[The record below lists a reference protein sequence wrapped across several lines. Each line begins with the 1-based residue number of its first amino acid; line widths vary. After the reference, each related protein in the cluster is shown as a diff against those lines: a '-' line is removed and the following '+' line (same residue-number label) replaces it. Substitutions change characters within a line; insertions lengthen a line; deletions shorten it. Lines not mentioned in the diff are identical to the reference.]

1 MALDYSKLTDEELD
15 AIARDDYS
23 KLSDK
28 TLRAISNDSAAKK
41 PAPRTETAA
50 QTFGRSAASL
60 ADTALN
66 AITGTLDVAAYPFAR
81 AYYGTVGGLSPEA
94 AAARATAETTSPKDV
109 VGKAFG
115 VTGTTGY
122 EQAPLRQLGTWAGQ
136 TVGENVIQPTA
147 QTFNIPEQDVGNML
161 NSLAMGVAPVAGR
174 LAGATARNT
183 VSAVKNAPEFTKG
196 VIGQASGKGT
206 KPGERA
212 SYAGQYESARQ
223 PAGTTY
229 HTPENLQA
237 WREGLIDTDELNRRA
252 VPYTPEQAQALSRT
266 GGMVPYSGQVA
277 RATGEALVEPYTKF
291 SGYIPDVALGALG
304 YGLLGPLGGAALP
317 AANLIRRGVKLY
329 DASKTTGSMRQL
341 GDLGFSPLFP
351 EELAAI
357 QKGQP
362 NPSVITPVT
371 GPVRPQPATPAPVV
385 TTQPAAPTSF
395 PLVVQGAGQQLP
407 PTVMPMGGPGRRV
420 NIEGETFN
428 LPYQINVSD
437 AQTARR
443 QSTIGPTAEQLAA
456 QQAAERARI
465 SEANKL
471 RVAQQLEEQRNAPQP
486 VQAEV
491 TAPIA
496 PTPEITAPVVEV
508 PTAPKQQRPMTA
520 AEIRRK
526 LPRREGETS
535 DQFESRVQDVLKARP
550 MVDVEAPPAPKET
563 GKRSYTRQEDRIRE
577 AEAKLTAEERA
588 AQEAQVERQLAKS
601 RGKTVSGPVAPTET
615 VSTESLKAKMST
627 PEQTAMDEA
636 TRARLEQLGLLGK
649 KKTPPKDTMEM
660 MTESQIAFKQQEMVD
675 KLGNRPTYGDYI
687 DAQGNKIVYSERY
700 PGVSDEV
707 KARLSDADQP
717 IIEKFNPQG
726 ERIPMGEDWSATDPA
741 PRKVLVE
748 KRLGKEP
755 YEVIWNQNGDIIKE
769 SGRLNTPFVKDKS
782 VTITRVQEYLNP
794 MEGEGGI
801 IFEATGRS
809 KAGEDVRIV
818 QYNDGQL
825 IGIFEKNGKDR
836 VVKYK

>member
-1 MALDYSKLTDEELD
+1 MAKFDPD
-15 AIARDDYS
+15 AYLGGTVTQEA
-23 KLSDK
+23 DK
-28 TLRAISNDSAAKK
+28 KKRGGFDPDAYLAA
-41 PAPRTETAA
+41 PATAPQRPQETAG

-109 VGKAFG
+109 VGRAFG

-122 EQAPLRQLGTWAGQ
+122 EQAPLRSAGRAIGE
-136 TVGENVIQPTA
+136 TLSENVIQPVA
-147 QTFNIPEQDVGNML
+147 QTFNIPESDVGNML
-161 NSLAMGVAPVAGR
+161 NSLAIGAAPVAGR
-174 LAGATARNT
+174 ATAATGRAVKSAAQVPVDVVRGATGRAT
-183 VSAVKNAPEFTKG
+183 GYIA
-196 VIGQASGKGT
+196 
-206 KPGERA
+206 KPGETPTGYQVPSSRIPLGETFIPA
-212 SYAGQYESARQ
+212 KEMAELQRGMPISEGSVRPISELAPGPVLALSGGEIPVAGQAARAFGERLGETYSN
-223 PAGTTY
+223 PYTAAADIGSMFLTGGIPVLTAGRGA
-229 HTPENLQA
+229 LGLAQA
-237 WREGLIDTDELNRRA
+237 GADAYLARKGFTGL
-252 VPYTPEQAQALSRT
+252 TPEQT
-266 GGMVPYSGQVA
+266 
-277 RATGEALVEPYTKF
+277 
-291 SGYIPDVALGALG
+291 
-304 YGLLGPLGGAALP
+304 AAL
-317 AANLIRRGVKLY
+317 NQ
-329 DASKTTGSMRQL
+329 GS
-341 GDLGFSPLFP
+341 
-351 EELAAI
+351 
-357 QKGQP
+357 
-362 NPSVITPVT
+362 NPFYT
-371 GPVRPQPATPAPVV
+371 GPVRPQPEAPIPNPMFTQPVAPQLGYTPAGESPIN
-385 TTQPAAPTSF
+385 
-395 PLVVQGAGQQLP
+395 
-407 PTVMPMGGPGRRV
+407 MGGPGRRV
-420 NIEGETFN
+420 NIEGESYN

-437 AQTARR
+437 AQTARP

-471 RVAQQLEEQRNAPQP
+471 RVAQQLEEQRNAAQP

-526 LPRREGETS
+526 LPFIPGES
-535 DQFESRVQDVLKARP
+535 EAAFEARVQAVLKARP
-550 MVDVEAPPAPKET
+550 MVDVAPPPAPKET
-563 GKRSYTRQEDRIRE
+563 GKRSYVRQEDRIRE
-577 AEAKLTAEERA
+577 AEAKLTTEERA
-588 AQEAQVERQLAKS
+588 AQEAEVERQLAKS
-601 RGKTVSGPVAPTET
+601 RGKTVSGPVAPKET

-649 KKTPPKDTMEM
+649 KKTPPKDTMGM

-717 IIEKFNPQG
+717 IIQKFNPQG

-755 YEVIWNQNGDIIKE
+755 YEVIWDQNGDVIKE
-769 SGRLNTPFVKDKS
+769 SGRLNKPFKHDKS
-782 VTITRVQEYLNP
+782 ITITRVQEYLNP

>member
-28 TLRAISNDSAAKK
+28 TLRAISSDSAAKK
-41 PAPRTETAA
+41 PAPKTETAA

-109 VGKAFG
+109 VGRAFG

-147 QTFNIPEQDVGNML
+147 QTFNIPESDVGNML

-174 LAGATARNT
+174 VTAPVGRAVGQGIYAVDQAVASPVQTAKT
-183 VSAVKNAPEFTKG
+183 VGRAVAAVPDVARGFTG
-196 VIGQASGKGT
+196 TLSGKIA
-206 KPGERA
+206 KPGTEPIP
-212 SYAGQYESARQ
+212 YRQ
-223 PAGTTY
+223 VPSVMEPAGTAHIPADVMAEY
-229 HTPENLQA
+229 QA
-237 WREGLIDTDELNRRA
+237 GRI
-252 VPYTPEQAQALSRT
+252 TPEQARAAEIPYTRAQQQALERT
-266 GGMVPYSGQVA
+266 GGMVPYSGDVA
-277 RATGEALVEPYTKF
+277 RATGAILADPYTRF
-291 SGYIPDVALGALG
+291 SGYLPAGPFGAVGLPALNLVRKGVGAYQAAKTASAANELGNLKFTPLTAEQRVALAN
-304 YGLLGPLGGAALP
+304 
-317 AANLIRRGVKLY
+317 ANLPPNNPPSSGM
-329 DASKTTGSMRQL
+329 G
-341 GDLGFSPLFP
+341 GGGGFPSTPPLP
-351 EELAAI
+351 LL
-357 QKGQP
+357 P
-362 NPSVITPVT
+362 Y
-371 GPVRPQPATPAPVV
+371 TPAGESPI
-385 TTQPAAPTSF
+385 
-395 PLVVQGAGQQLP
+395 
-407 PTVMPMGGPGRRV
+407 PMGGPGRRV
-420 NIEGETFN
+420 NIEGESYN
-428 LPYQINVSD
+428 LPYDINTSN
-437 AQTARR
+437 AQTARP

-471 RVAQQLEEQRNAPQP
+471 RVAQQLEEQRNAAQP

-491 TAPIA
+491 TAPVA

-526 LPRREGETS
+526 LPFIPGES
-535 DQFESRVQDVLKARP
+535 EAAFEARVQAVLKARP
-550 MVDVEAPPAPKET
+550 MVDVAPPPAPKET
-563 GKRSYTRQEDRIRE
+563 GKRSYVRQEDRIRE

-588 AQEAQVERQLAKS
+588 AQEAEVERQLAKS
-601 RGKTVSGPVAPTET
+601 RGKTVSGPVAPKET

-649 KKTPPKDTMEM
+649 KKTPPKDTMGM

-717 IIEKFNPQG
+717 IIQKFNPQG

-755 YEVIWNQNGDIIKE
+755 YEVIWDQNGDVIKE
-769 SGRLNTPFVKDKS
+769 SGRLNKPFKHDKS
-782 VTITRVQEYLNP
+782 ITITRVQEYLNP